1 MIMFVTKADVKKM
14 NGMNGVACEMSTSDE
29 ERYSHVVKFQ
39 LTGKGMNFMCLTLF
53 SPYCSLYI
61 SYGIDKEKV
70 LTNCFIQWCC
80 GKEKLK
86 ANHSLRLKV

>member
-1 MIMFVTKADVKKM
+1 MDGTLVIMFVTKADVKKV

-39 LTGKGMNFMCLTLF
+39 LTGNGMNFMCLTLF

-70 LTNCFIQWCC
+70 LTNQ
-80 GKEKLK
+80 
-86 ANHSLRLKV
+86 SLLNW